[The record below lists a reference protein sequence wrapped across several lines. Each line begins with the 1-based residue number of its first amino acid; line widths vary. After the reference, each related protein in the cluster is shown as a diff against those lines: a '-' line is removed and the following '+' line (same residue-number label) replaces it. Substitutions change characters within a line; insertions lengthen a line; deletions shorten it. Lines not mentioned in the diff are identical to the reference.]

1 MWWVKRE
8 EWERRDV
15 EAEVWQCLLFG
26 VVKELR
32 AQLALYRLA
41 VWSTGEGVLE
51 HEPYG

>member
-15 EAEVWQCLLFG
+15 EVELWKCLLFG

-32 AQLALYRLA
+32 AQLALYRLD
-41 VWSTGEGVLE
+41 VLSTGEGVLE